1 MKDYQ
6 GTHQSLKNGFWY
18 RALVNEKRSNHK
30 EKAVF
35 VYAFPD
41 QNAYHKYCRKAPA
54 YRFRLLLFH
63 PLNREQTK
71 KVDQHII
78 ESGGE
83 NLLSR
88 TRRNFYI
95 IDNPAEIQLDKQ
107 QNF

>member
-1 MKDYQ
+1 MNASHNTYQPLKD
-6 GTHQSLKNGFWY
+6 GFWY
-18 RALVNEKRSNHK
+18 RASVSEKRSDHK

-41 QNAYHKYCRKAPA
+41 QDAYHKYCRKVPT
-54 YRFRLLLFH
+54 YRFRLLLFQ

-78 ESGGE
+78 ETGRK
-83 NLLSR
+83 NLLNR

-95 IDNPAEIQLDKQ
+95 IDNPAEIWLE
-107 QNF
+107 